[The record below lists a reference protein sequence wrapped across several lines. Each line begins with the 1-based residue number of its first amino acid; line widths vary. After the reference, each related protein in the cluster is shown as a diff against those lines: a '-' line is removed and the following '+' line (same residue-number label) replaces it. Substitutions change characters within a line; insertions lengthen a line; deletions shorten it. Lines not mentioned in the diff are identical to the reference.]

1 MIKLKNLLNE
11 DKTVFKDDWF
21 SVKTTTVKGSDE
33 EFTYM
38 HEQGTKGKSIA
49 VLLYRRKGKDAWE
62 YGIRKEIIPAWGDKP
77 TYCSLTGTVEA
88 GDVLEE
94 RAIKEIEEESG
105 YKVKEK
111 DLESLG
117 TCYGAKSID
126 TVFHLFAVDVGDL
139 EPEEPEGDGSDL
151 EDKSK
156 FEWTY
161 FNKND
166 YEKFQCSILSTMILR
181 LGFN

>member
-1 MIKLKNLLNE
+1 
-11 DKTVFKDDWF
+11 
-21 SVKTTTVKGSDE
+21 
-33 EFTYM
+33 
-38 HEQGTKGKSIA
+38 
-49 VLLYRRKGKDAWE
+49 
-62 YGIRKEIIPAWGDKP
+62 
-77 TYCSLTGTVEA
+77 
-88 GDVLEE
+88 LEE
-94 RAIKEIEEESG
+94 RAVKEIEEESG
-105 YKVKEK
+105 YKVKKE

-126 TVFHLFAVDVGDL
+126 TVFHLFAVDVADK

-161 FNKND
+161 FNKD
-166 YEKFQCSILSTMILR
+166 DHEKFQCSILSTMILR